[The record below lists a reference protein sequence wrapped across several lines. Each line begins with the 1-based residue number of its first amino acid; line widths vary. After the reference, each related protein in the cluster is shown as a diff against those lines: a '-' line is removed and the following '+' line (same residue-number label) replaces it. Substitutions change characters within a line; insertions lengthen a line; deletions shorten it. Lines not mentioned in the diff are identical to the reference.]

1 MRRSRLAIVHLQTA
15 LSWTADFINVDV
27 INRTI
32 NIRARS
38 SFKADIVSTSPPH
51 KVFCFKRAGLSI

>member
-27 INRTI
+27 IKRTI

-38 SFKADIVSTSPPH
+38 SFKADIVSTSPPPQS
-51 KVFCFKRAGLSI
+51 FLF